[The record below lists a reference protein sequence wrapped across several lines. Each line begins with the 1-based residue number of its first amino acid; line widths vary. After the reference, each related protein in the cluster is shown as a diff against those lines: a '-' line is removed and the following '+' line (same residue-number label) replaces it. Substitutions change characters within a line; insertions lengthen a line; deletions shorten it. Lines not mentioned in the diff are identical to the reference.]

1 LKGYYNIYENY
12 KSKNKEMSNFLQK
25 AIDIDDLKTQ
35 NIYKKKEKIHKIHK
49 TQPSNLNTSGVS
61 INQSN
66 SFNNNPN

>member
-1 LKGYYNIYENY
+1 
-12 KSKNKEMSNFLQK
+12 MSNFLQK